1 MKFPPGIQGQKFG
14 ESLNGYF
21 IRMPGPNENG
31 EAKISVNETCFI
43 VNQNILLML
52 LKIRSIKQNN
62 LSNNQTFCMRKIFIA
77 AILLSSTVLFAQ
89 KDASV
94 SFEKWISL
102 KTYGSPVISPDGK
115 IIVYGVSGTDW
126 ANNLMTMNF
135 GW

>member
-62 LSNNQTFCMRKIFIA
+62 LSNNQTF
-77 AILLSSTVLFAQ
+77 V
-89 KDASV
+89 
-94 SFEKWISL
+94 
-102 KTYGSPVISPDGK
+102 
-115 IIVYGVSGTDW
+115 
-126 ANNLMTMNF
+126 
-135 GW
+135 